1 MATPRA
7 KSPADGKHPAS
18 IVLIEDNR
26 LVREGLA
33 RLLRDQRDFE
43 ILACAADPEEALRKT
58 REAKPQV
65 VLLDVALQGRE
76 GREVLAAI
84 HRQAPEAKVV
94 VMGLSP
100 LSAQVTE
107 LVRAGAAGFLMKDAS
122 FDAFLGTVRAVVDGT
137 AVLPSEL
144 TGTLFTEIAD
154 QVPQRDLTSPLD
166 ALRLTPREREVVDM
180 IGAGLSNQEI
190 ANRLGIA
197 IHTVKSH
204 VHNVLEKL
212 SLRSRLE
219 VAAFTRRPWLTQR

>member
-7 KSPADGKHPAS
+7 KSPADRNHPVS

-33 RLLRDQRDFE
+33 RLLRDQGDFE
-43 ILACAADPEEALRKT
+43 ILACAADPEEALQKT

-65 VLLDVALQGRE
+65 VLLDVALDDRE
-76 GREVLAAI
+76 GFDVLAAI
-84 HRQAPEAKVV
+84 HRQAPEAKVI
-94 VMGLSP
+94 VMGLS
-100 LSAQVTE
+100 SFAGHVAD

-122 FDAFLGTVRAVVDGT
+122 LEAFLSTVRAVVDGT

-144 TGTLFTEIAD
+144 TGTLFTEIAN
-154 QVPQRDLTSPLD
+154 QVEQRDSASALD
-166 ALRLTPREREVVDM
+166 GVRLTPREREVVDM

-190 ANRLGIA
+190 ASRLGIA

-219 VAAFTRRPWLTQR
+219 VAAFTRRT